1 MRKYIVLIMLSL
13 CSIGVS
19 AQSEAMT
26 VDNQMPGWL
35 SSKIAY
41 TDQVSLKSL
50 KVTGYIN
57 GTDLAFV
64 KGMMKNK
71 SLVHVDLSD
80 ANIVSGG
87 GVKDN
92 EVSYGFYFQEQ
103 KQGTYLSLPVN
114 AEVINNFYRSGPSGS
129 DVSGNNVID
138 TLVLGGPS
146 YKRFTLHR
154 QNHFLANYLYL
165 REGVDTLDTYSALS
179 VKKIHLPSTVRYLPR
194 NAFMKREE
202 RYGETTDE
210 IDINLTDAIEGIA
223 RTAFRDLYLKG
234 DTIRLPSGMKVWY
247 TSSFL
252 IRKEGTV
259 IHIPAGLT
267 VIDNESDRYG
277 NREQI
282 ESDKHIHFFM
292 ESAVPPEFI
301 RRYSGG
307 RELSGCVVHVP
318 QGSKS
323 NYEKAECWKYAT
335 IIEEIPVKGVSI
347 DKPEECVYVGD
358 RFKPDVAIVPENAL
372 NRNYT
377 LKSLDERVAALDDEG
392 FVVLKSYGKARIQA
406 TTEDGGYT
414 DVCEF
419 DVYEHT
425 VGIRFETE
433 QARVRKGGRLTLAA
447 VAQPEGKTDGRLVW
461 SSSDGSVASVDE
473 EGVVSGKSKGE
484 AVITV
489 TAVDGGYTAECR
501 VRVYQPVTELRM
513 DNRSVTVD
521 TGDDIQLTATI
532 LPYDAD
538 NKSIVWSSDNPDVA
552 DVNGKGV
559 VTGVKAGQTVIRA
572 TSEDEGISDFCVVT
586 VNQPVTGVSLSKSE
600 LSFGKIGDAEQLV
613 ASVQPADATNKEL
626 NWSSSDESVAI
637 VSNGRV
643 LCSGYGSAIVYVTTV
658 DGGYMASCVVKADDG
673 LTGIDGVAADGSVSV
688 DNGRLVLKGI
698 PEGMRILVTDISG
711 QVVCSLKGDG
721 TALTTLPDLGKGV
734 FVVKIGNKSCKVV
747 L

>member
-1 MRKYIVLIMLSL
+1 MLSL

-114 AEVINNFYRSGPSGS
+114 AERINNFYRSGPSGF
-129 DVSGNNVID
+129 DEPGNNVID

-292 ESAVPPEFI
+292 ESAVPPEFT

-323 NYEKAECWKYAT
+323 NYEKAEYWKNAT

-347 DKPEECVYVGD
+347 GKPEECVYVGD

-425 VGIRFETE
+425 VGIRLETE

-521 TGDDIQLTATI
+521 TGEDIRLTATI

-600 LSFGKIGDAEQLV
+600 LSFSKIGDAEQLV

-658 DGGYMASCVVKADDG
+658 DGGYMASCVVKADGG

>member
-1 MRKYIVLIMLSL
+1 MLSL

-92 EVSYGFYFQEQ
+92 EVSYGFYFQEH

-114 AEVINNFYRSGPSGS
+114 AERINYFYKSGPSGF
-129 DVSGNNVID
+129 DEPGNNVID

-146 YKRFTLHR
+146 YKSFTLYR
-154 QNHFLANYLYL
+154 QHHFLANYLYL

-194 NAFMKREE
+194 NAFVKREE
-202 RYGETTDE
+202 SYGETTDE

-282 ESDKHIHFFM
+282 ESYKHIHFFM

-347 DKPEECVYVGD
+347 GKPEECVYVGD

-377 LKSLDERVAALDDEG
+377 LKSLDERVAALDDDG

-600 LSFGKIGDAEQLV
+600 LSFSKIGDAEQLV

-658 DGGYMASCVVKADDG
+658 DGGYMASCVVTADDG

>member
-1 MRKYIVLIMLSL
+1 MLSL

-64 KGMMKNK
+64 KKLMKNK

-114 AEVINNFYRSGPSGS
+114 AERINYFYKSGPSGF
-129 DVSGNNVID
+129 DEPGNNVID

-146 YKRFTLHR
+146 YKSFTLYR
-154 QNHFLANYLYL
+154 QHHFLANYLYL

-194 NAFMKREE
+194 NAFVKREE
-202 RYGETTDE
+202 SYGETTDE

-301 RRYSGG
+301 MRYSGG

-323 NYEKAECWKYAT
+323 NYEKAEYWKYAT

-347 DKPEECVYVGD
+347 GKPEECVYVGD
-358 RFKPDVAIVPENAL
+358 RFKPDVTIVPENAL

-377 LKSLDERVAALDDEG
+377 LKSLDERVAALDDDG

-425 VGIRFETE
+425 VGIRLETE
-433 QARVRKGGRLTLAA
+433 QARVRKGGRLTLSA

-521 TGDDIQLTATI
+521 TGEDIQLTATI

-538 NKSIVWSSDNPDVA
+538 NKNIVWSSDNPDVA

-658 DGGYMASCVVKADDG
+658 DGGYMASCVVTADDG

>member
-146 YKRFTLHR
+146 YKSFTLYR

-194 NAFMKREE
+194 NAFVKREE
-202 RYGETTDE
+202 IYGETTDE
-210 IDINLTDAIEGIA
+210 IDINLTDAIGGIA

-267 VIDNESDRYG
+267 VIDNKDDRYG

-301 RRYSGG
+301 NRYSGG

-347 DKPEECVYVGD
+347 GKPEECVYVGD

-377 LKSLDERVAALDDEG
+377 LKSLDERVAALDDDG

-513 DNRSVTVD
+513 DNRSMTVD
-521 TGDDIQLTATI
+521 TGEDIQLTATI

-600 LSFGKIGDAEQLV
+600 LSFSKIGDAEQLV

-658 DGGYMASCVVKADDG
+658 DGGYMASCVVTADDG

>member
-1 MRKYIVLIMLSL
+1 MLSL

-64 KGMMKNK
+64 KKLMKNK

-114 AEVINNFYRSGPSGS
+114 AERINYFYKSGPSGF
-129 DVSGNNVID
+129 DEPGNNVID

-146 YKRFTLHR
+146 YKSFTLYR
-154 QNHFLANYLYL
+154 QHHFLANYLYL

-194 NAFMKREE
+194 NAFVKREE
-202 RYGETTDE
+202 SYGETTDE

-292 ESAVPPEFI
+292 ESAVPPEFT

-347 DKPEECVYVGD
+347 GKPEECVYVGD

-377 LKSLDERVAALDDEG
+377 LKSLDERVAALDDDG

-425 VGIRFETE
+425 VGIRLETE

-513 DNRSVTVD
+513 DNRSMIVN
-521 TGDDIQLTATI
+521 TGEDRQLTATI

-600 LSFGKIGDAEQLV
+600 LSFSKIGDAEQLV

-658 DGGYMASCVVKADDG
+658 DGGYMASCVVTADDG

>member
-1 MRKYIVLIMLSL
+1 MLSL

-92 EVSYGFYFQEQ
+92 EVSYGFYFQEK

-114 AEVINNFYRSGPSGS
+114 AEVINDFYRSGPSGS
-129 DVSGNNVID
+129 DVPGNNVID

-146 YKRFTLHR
+146 YKSFTLHR
-154 QNHFLANYLYL
+154 QFHFLANYLYL

-202 RYGETTDE
+202 MYGETTDE

-267 VIDNESDRYG
+267 VIDNMNDRSG

-292 ESAVPPEFI
+292 ESAVPPEFVN
-301 RRYSGG
+301 RYSGG
-307 RELSGCVVHVP
+307 KELSGCVVHVP

-323 NYEKAECWKYAT
+323 NYEKAEYWKYAT

-347 DKPEECVYVGD
+347 GKPEECVYVGD

-425 VGIRFETE
+425 VEISLETE

-484 AVITV
+484 AVISV

-513 DNRSVTVD
+513 DNRSMTVD

-538 NKSIVWSSDNPDVA
+538 NKNIVWNSDNPDVA
-552 DVNGKGV
+552 DVNGNGV

-643 LCSGYGSAIVYVTTV
+643 LCSGYGTAIVYVTTV

-721 TALTTLPDLGKGV
+721 KALTMLPDLGKGV

>member
-64 KGMMKNK
+64 KKLMKNK

-114 AEVINNFYRSGPSGS
+114 AERINYFYKSGPSGF
-129 DVSGNNVID
+129 DEPGNNVID

-146 YKRFTLHR
+146 YKSFTLYR
-154 QNHFLANYLYL
+154 QHHFLANYLYL

-194 NAFMKREE
+194 NAFVKREE
-202 RYGETTDE
+202 SYGETTDE

-301 RRYSGG
+301 MRYSGG

-323 NYEKAECWKYAT
+323 NYEKAEYWKYAT

-377 LKSLDERVAALDDEG
+377 LKSLDERVAALDDDG

-521 TGDDIQLTATI
+521 TGEDIQLTATI

-538 NKSIVWSSDNPDVA
+538 NKNIVWSSDNPDVA

-600 LSFGKIGDAEQLV
+600 LSFSKIGDAEQLV

-658 DGGYMASCVVKADDG
+658 DGGYMASCVVTADDG

-698 PEGMRILVTDISG
+698 PEGMRILITDISG

-721 TALTTLPDLGKGV
+721 TALTTLPNLGKGV

>member
-1 MRKYIVLIMLSL
+1 MLSL

-146 YKRFTLHR
+146 YKSFTLYR
-154 QNHFLANYLYL
+154 QHHFLANYLYL

-202 RYGETTDE
+202 IYGETTDE

-282 ESDKHIHFFM
+282 ESYKHIHFFM

-301 RRYSGG
+301 MRYSGG

-323 NYEKAECWKYAT
+323 NYEKAEYWKYAT

-347 DKPEECVYVGD
+347 GKPEECVYVGD

-425 VGIRFETE
+425 VGIRLETE
-433 QARVRKGGRLTLAA
+433 QARVRKGGRLTLSA

-521 TGDDIQLTATI
+521 TGEDIQLTATI

-600 LSFGKIGDAEQLV
+600 LSFSKIGDAEQLV

-658 DGGYMASCVVKADDG
+658 DGGYMASCVVTADDG

>member
-1 MRKYIVLIMLSL
+1 MLSL

-41 TDQVSLKSL
+41 TDLVSLKSL

-114 AEVINNFYRSGPSGS
+114 AEVINNFYRNGPSGS
-129 DVSGNNVID
+129 DVPGNNVID

-146 YKRFTLHR
+146 YKSFTLYR

-194 NAFMKREE
+194 NAFVKREE
-202 RYGETTDE
+202 SYGETTDE

-301 RRYSGG
+301 MRYSGG
-307 RELSGCVVHVP
+307 MELSGCVVHVP

-347 DKPEECVYVGD
+347 GKPEECVYVGD
-358 RFKPDVAIVPENAL
+358 RFKPNVAIVPENAL

-377 LKSLDERVAALDDEG
+377 LKSLDERVAALDDDG

-425 VGIRFETE
+425 VGIRLETE

-521 TGDDIQLTATI
+521 TGEDIQLTATI

-643 LCSGYGSAIVYVTTV
+643 LCSGYGTAIVYVTTV

>member
-1 MRKYIVLIMLSL
+1 MLSL

-19 AQSEAMT
+19 AQSGAMT

-114 AEVINNFYRSGPSGS
+114 AEVIRNFYRSGPSGS
-129 DVSGNNVID
+129 DVPGNNVID

-146 YKRFTLHR
+146 YKSFTLYR
-154 QNHFLANYLYL
+154 QYHFLANYLYL

-194 NAFMKREE
+194 NAFVKREE

-267 VIDNESDRYG
+267 VIDNKDDRYG
-277 NREQI
+277 NRKQI

-301 RRYSGG
+301 NRYSGG
-307 RELSGCVVHVP
+307 MELSGCVVHVP

-425 VGIRFETE
+425 VGIRLETE

-473 EGVVSGKSKGE
+473 EGVVSGKSIGE

-513 DNRSVTVD
+513 DNRCVTVD

-643 LCSGYGSAIVYVTTV
+643 LCSGYGTAIVYVTTV

>member
-1 MRKYIVLIMLSL
+1 MLSL

-114 AEVINNFYRSGPSGS
+114 AEVINNFYRSGPSGF
-129 DVSGNNVID
+129 DEPGNNVID

-146 YKRFTLHR
+146 YKSFTLYR
-154 QNHFLANYLYL
+154 QYHFLANYLYL
-165 REGVDTLDTYSALS
+165 REGVDTLATYSAIS

-347 DKPEECVYVGD
+347 GKPEECMYVGD

-425 VGIRFETE
+425 VGIRLETE

-600 LSFGKIGDAEQLV
+600 LSFSKIGDAEQLV

-626 NWSSSDESVAI
+626 SWSSSDESVAI

-673 LTGIDGVAADGSVSV
+673 LTGIDCVAADGSVSV

>member
-146 YKRFTLHR
+146 YKSFTLYR
-154 QNHFLANYLYL
+154 QYHFLANYLYL

-194 NAFMKREE
+194 NAFVKREE
-202 RYGETTDE
+202 SYGETTDE

-267 VIDNESDRYG
+267 VIDNKDDRYG
-277 NREQI
+277 NRKQI

-301 RRYSGG
+301 NRYSGG
-307 RELSGCVVHVP
+307 MELSGCVVHVP

-377 LKSLDERVAALDDEG
+377 LKSLDERVAALDDDG

-433 QARVRKGGRLTLAA
+433 QARVRKGVRLTLAA

-521 TGDDIQLTATI
+521 TGNDIQLTATI

-600 LSFGKIGDAEQLV
+600 LSFSKIGDAEQLV

>member
-1 MRKYIVLIMLSL
+1 MLSL

-114 AEVINNFYRSGPSGS
+114 AERINYFYKNGPSGF
-129 DVSGNNVID
+129 DEPGNNVID

-146 YKRFTLHR
+146 YKRFTLYR
-154 QNHFLANYLYL
+154 QYHFLANYLYL
-165 REGVDTLDTYSALS
+165 REGVDTLATYSAIS

-202 RYGETTDE
+202 IYGETTDE

-301 RRYSGG
+301 MRYSGG

-347 DKPEECVYVGD
+347 CKPEECMYVGD

-425 VGIRFETE
+425 VGIRLETE
-433 QARVRKGGRLTLAA
+433 QARVRKGGRLTLSA

-521 TGDDIQLTATI
+521 TGEDIQLTATI

-600 LSFGKIGDAEQLV
+600 LSFSKIGDAEQLV

-658 DGGYMASCVVKADDG
+658 DGGYMASCVVTADDG

>member
-64 KGMMKNK
+64 KKLMKNK

-146 YKRFTLHR
+146 YKSFTLYR

-194 NAFMKREE
+194 NAFVKREE
-202 RYGETTDE
+202 SYGETTDE

-267 VIDNESDRYG
+267 VIDNEDDRYG
-277 NREQI
+277 NRKQI

-301 RRYSGG
+301 MRYSGG

-323 NYEKAECWKYAT
+323 NYEKAEYWKYAT

-347 DKPEECVYVGD
+347 GKPEECMYVGD

-425 VGIRFETE
+425 VEIRLETE
-433 QARVRKGGRLTLAA
+433 QARVRKGGRLTLSA

-521 TGDDIQLTATI
+521 TGEDIQLTATI

-600 LSFGKIGDAEQLV
+600 LSFSKIGDAEQLV

-658 DGGYMASCVVKADDG
+658 DGGYMASCVVTADDG

>member
-1 MRKYIVLIMLSL
+1 MLSL

-114 AEVINNFYRSGPSGS
+114 AEVINNFYRSGPSGL
-129 DVSGNNVID
+129 DEPGNNVID

-146 YKRFTLHR
+146 YKSFTLYR

-179 VKKIHLPSTVRYLPR
+179 VKMIHLPSTVRYLPR

-202 RYGETTDE
+202 IYGETTDE

-267 VIDNESDRYG
+267 VINNESDRYG

-282 ESDKHIHFFM
+282 ESYKHIHFFM
-292 ESAVPPEFI
+292 ESAVPPELI
-301 RRYSGG
+301 MRYSGG

-323 NYEKAECWKYAT
+323 NYEKAEYWKNAT

-347 DKPEECVYVGD
+347 GKPEECMYVGD

-425 VGIRFETE
+425 VGIRLETE

-513 DNRSVTVD
+513 DNRSMTVD

-600 LSFGKIGDAEQLV
+600 LSFSKIGDAEQLV

-698 PEGMRILVTDISG
+698 PEGMRILITDISG

-734 FVVKIGNKSCKVV
+734 FVVKIGNKSYKVV

>member
-1 MRKYIVLIMLSL
+1 MLSL

-146 YKRFTLHR
+146 YKSFTLYR
-154 QNHFLANYLYL
+154 PNHFLANYLYL

-282 ESDKHIHFFM
+282 ESYKHIHFFM

-301 RRYSGG
+301 MRYSGG

-323 NYEKAECWKYAT
+323 NYEKAEYWKYAT

-347 DKPEECVYVGD
+347 DKPEECMYVGD

-377 LKSLDERVAALDDEG
+377 LKSLDERVAALDDDG

-425 VGIRFETE
+425 VGIRLETE
-433 QARVRKGGRLTLAA
+433 QARVRKGGRLTLSA

-521 TGDDIQLTATI
+521 TGEDIQLTATI

-600 LSFGKIGDAEQLV
+600 LSFSKIGDAEQLV

-673 LTGIDGVAADGSVSV
+673 LTGIDGVTADGSVSV

>member
-1 MRKYIVLIMLSL
+1 MLSL

-146 YKRFTLHR
+146 YKSFTLYR
-154 QNHFLANYLYL
+154 QYHFLANYLYL

-267 VIDNESDRYG
+267 VIDNKDDRYG
-277 NREQI
+277 NRKQI

-301 RRYSGG
+301 NRYSGG
-307 RELSGCVVHVP
+307 MELSGCVVHVP

-347 DKPEECVYVGD
+347 GKPEECVYVGD

-377 LKSLDERVAALDDEG
+377 LKSLDERVAALDDDG

-521 TGDDIQLTATI
+521 TGEDIQLTATI

-600 LSFGKIGDAEQLV
+600 LSFSKIGDAEQLV

-658 DGGYMASCVVKADDG
+658 DGGYMASCVVTADDG

-734 FVVKIGNKSCKVV
+734 FVVKIGNKSCKMV

>member
-64 KGMMKNK
+64 KKLMKNK

-114 AEVINNFYRSGPSGS
+114 AERINYFYKSGPSGF
-129 DVSGNNVID
+129 DEPGNNVID

-146 YKRFTLHR
+146 YKSFTLYR
-154 QNHFLANYLYL
+154 QHHFLANYLYL

-194 NAFMKREE
+194 NAFVKREE
-202 RYGETTDE
+202 SYGETTDE

-301 RRYSGG
+301 MRYSGG

-358 RFKPDVAIVPENAL
+358 RFKPDVAIVPENAP

-521 TGDDIQLTATI
+521 TGEDIQLTATI

-600 LSFGKIGDAEQLV
+600 LSFSKIGDAEQLV

-658 DGGYMASCVVKADDG
+658 DGGYMASCVVTADDG

-711 QVVCSLKGDG
+711 QVVCSLEGDG

>member
-1 MRKYIVLIMLSL
+1 MLSL

-114 AEVINNFYRSGPSGS
+114 AEVINNFYRNGPSGS

-146 YKRFTLHR
+146 YKSFTLYR

-165 REGVDTLDTYSALS
+165 REGVDTLATYSALS

-194 NAFMKREE
+194 NAFVKREE

-267 VIDNESDRYG
+267 VIDNKDDRYG
-277 NREQI
+277 NRKQI

-301 RRYSGG
+301 NRYSGG
-307 RELSGCVVHVP
+307 MELSGCVVHVP

-347 DKPEECVYVGD
+347 GKPEECVYVGD

-377 LKSLDERVAALDDEG
+377 LKSLDERVAALDDDG

-425 VGIRFETE
+425 VGIRLETE
-433 QARVRKGGRLTLAA
+433 QARVRKGGRLTLSA

-600 LSFGKIGDAEQLV
+600 LSFSKIGDAEQLV

>member
-1 MRKYIVLIMLSL
+1 MLSL

-114 AEVINNFYRSGPSGS
+114 AERINYFYKSGPSGF
-129 DVSGNNVID
+129 DEPGNNVID

-146 YKRFTLHR
+146 YKSFTLYR

-165 REGVDTLDTYSALS
+165 REGVDTLATYSALS

-267 VIDNESDRYG
+267 VIDNKDDRYG
-277 NREQI
+277 NRKQI

-301 RRYSGG
+301 NRYSGG
-307 RELSGCVVHVP
+307 MELSGCVVHVP

-347 DKPEECVYVGD
+347 GKPEECVYVGD

-377 LKSLDERVAALDDEG
+377 LKSLDERVAALDDDG

-425 VGIRFETE
+425 VGIRLETE
-433 QARVRKGGRLTLAA
+433 QARVRKGGRLTLSA

-600 LSFGKIGDAEQLV
+600 LSFSKIGDAEQLV

>member
-114 AEVINNFYRSGPSGS
+114 AEVINNFYRSGPSGF
-129 DVSGNNVID
+129 DEPGNNVID

-146 YKRFTLHR
+146 YKSFTLYR
-154 QNHFLANYLYL
+154 QHHFLANYLYL

-194 NAFMKREE
+194 NAFVKREE
-202 RYGETTDE
+202 SYGETTDE

-301 RRYSGG
+301 MRYSGG

-347 DKPEECVYVGD
+347 GKPEECVYVGD

-406 TTEDGGYT
+406 TTEDGGYS

-425 VGIRFETE
+425 VGIRLETE

-484 AVITV
+484 TVITV

-600 LSFGKIGDAEQLV
+600 LSFSKIGDAEQLV

-658 DGGYMASCVVKADDG
+658 DGGYMASCVVTADDG

>member
-146 YKRFTLHR
+146 YKSFTLYR
-154 QNHFLANYLYL
+154 QYHFLANYLYL
-165 REGVDTLDTYSALS
+165 REGVDTLDTYSAIS

-194 NAFMKREE
+194 NAFVKREE

-292 ESAVPPEFI
+292 ESAVPPEFT

-377 LKSLDERVAALDDEG
+377 LKSLDERVAALDDDG

-425 VGIRFETE
+425 VGIRLETE

-513 DNRSVTVD
+513 DNSSVTVD
-521 TGDDIQLTATI
+521 TGNDIQLTATI

-600 LSFGKIGDAEQLV
+600 LSFSKIGDAEQLV

>member
-1 MRKYIVLIMLSL
+1 MREYIVLIMLSL

-64 KGMMKNK
+64 KKLMKNK

-114 AEVINNFYRSGPSGS
+114 AEVINNFYRNGPSGF
-129 DVSGNNVID
+129 DEPGNNVID

-146 YKRFTLHR
+146 YKSFTLYR
-154 QNHFLANYLYL
+154 QHHFLANYLYL

-194 NAFMKREE
+194 NAFVKREE
-202 RYGETTDE
+202 SYGETTDE

-292 ESAVPPEFI
+292 ESAVPPEFT

-323 NYEKAECWKYAT
+323 NYEKAEYWKYAT

-347 DKPEECVYVGD
+347 GKPEECVYVGD

-425 VGIRFETE
+425 VGIRLETE

-600 LSFGKIGDAEQLV
+600 LSFSKIGDAEQLV
-613 ASVQPADATNKEL
+613 ANVQPADATNKEL

-734 FVVKIGNKSCKVV
+734 FVVKIGNKSCRVV

>member
-1 MRKYIVLIMLSL
+1 MLSL

-146 YKRFTLHR
+146 YKSFTLYR

-202 RYGETTDE
+202 IYGETTDE

-292 ESAVPPEFI
+292 ESAVPPEFT

-323 NYEKAECWKYAT
+323 NYEKAEYWKYAT
-335 IIEEIPVKGVSI
+335 IIEKIPVKGVSI
-347 DKPEECVYVGD
+347 GKPEECMYVGD

-433 QARVRKGGRLTLAA
+433 QARVRKGGRLTLSA

-513 DNRSVTVD
+513 DNRSMTVN
-521 TGDDIQLTATI
+521 TGEDRQLTATI

-600 LSFGKIGDAEQLV
+600 LSFSKIGDAEQLV

>member
-1 MRKYIVLIMLSL
+1 MLSL

-146 YKRFTLHR
+146 YKSFTLYR
-154 QNHFLANYLYL
+154 QYHFLANYLYL
-165 REGVDTLDTYSALS
+165 REGVDTLDTYSAIS

-194 NAFMKREE
+194 NAFVKREE

-267 VIDNESDRYG
+267 VIDNKDDRYG
-277 NREQI
+277 NRKQI

-301 RRYSGG
+301 NRYSGG

-552 DVNGKGV
+552 DVNGNGV

-600 LSFGKIGDAEQLV
+600 LSFSKIGDAEQLV

>member
-1 MRKYIVLIMLSL
+1 MLSL

-114 AEVINNFYRSGPSGS
+114 AEVINNFYRSGPSGF
-129 DVSGNNVID
+129 DEPGNNVID

-146 YKRFTLHR
+146 YKSFTLYR

-223 RTAFRDLYLKG
+223 RTAFWDLYLKG

-267 VIDNESDRYG
+267 VIDNKDDRYG
-277 NREQI
+277 NRKQI

-301 RRYSGG
+301 NRYSGG
-307 RELSGCVVHVP
+307 MELSGCVVHVP

-347 DKPEECVYVGD
+347 GKPEECVYVGD

-377 LKSLDERVAALDDEG
+377 LKSLDERVAALDDDG

-425 VGIRFETE
+425 VGIRLETE

-600 LSFGKIGDAEQLV
+600 LSFSKIGDAEQLV

>member
-114 AEVINNFYRSGPSGS
+114 AERINYFYKSGPSGF
-129 DVSGNNVID
+129 DEPGNNVID

-146 YKRFTLHR
+146 YKSFTLYR
-154 QNHFLANYLYL
+154 QHHFLANYLYL

-194 NAFMKREE
+194 NAFVKREE
-202 RYGETTDE
+202 SYGETTDE

-267 VIDNESDRYG
+267 VIDNKDDRYG

-292 ESAVPPEFI
+292 ESGVPPEFI

-307 RELSGCVVHVP
+307 MELSGCVVHVP

-347 DKPEECVYVGD
+347 GKPEECVYVGD

-377 LKSLDERVAALDDEG
+377 LKSLDERVAALDDDG

-658 DGGYMASCVVKADDG
+658 DGGYMASCVVTADDG

-698 PEGMRILVTDISG
+698 PEEMRILVTDISG

>member
-1 MRKYIVLIMLSL
+1 MLSL

-64 KGMMKNK
+64 KKLMKNK

-92 EVSYGFYFQEQ
+92 EVSYGFHFQEQ

-114 AEVINNFYRSGPSGS
+114 AEEINYFYRNGPSGF
-129 DVSGNNVID
+129 DEPGNNVID

-223 RTAFRDLYLKG
+223 RTAFWDLYLKG

-277 NREQI
+277 NRKQI

-301 RRYSGG
+301 MRYSGG

-347 DKPEECVYVGD
+347 GKPEECVYVGD

-425 VGIRFETE
+425 VGIRLETE
-433 QARVRKGGRLTLAA
+433 QARVRKGGRLTLSA
-447 VAQPEGKTDGRLVW
+447 VAQPEGNTDGRLVW

-600 LSFGKIGDAEQLV
+600 LSFSKIGDAEQLV

-643 LCSGYGSAIVYVTTV
+643 LCSGYGTAIVYVTTV

>member
-92 EVSYGFYFQEQ
+92 EVSYGFYFHEQ

-114 AEVINNFYRSGPSGS
+114 AERINYFYKSGPSGF
-129 DVSGNNVID
+129 DEPGNNVID

-146 YKRFTLHR
+146 YKRFTLYR

-165 REGVDTLDTYSALS
+165 REGVDTLATYSAIS

-267 VIDNESDRYG
+267 VINNESDRYG

-282 ESDKHIHFFM
+282 ESYKHIHFFM
-292 ESAVPPEFI
+292 ESAVPPELI
-301 RRYSGG
+301 MRYSGG

-323 NYEKAECWKYAT
+323 NYEKAEYWKNAT

-347 DKPEECVYVGD
+347 GKPEECMYVGD

-377 LKSLDERVAALDDEG
+377 LKSLDERVAALDDDG

-433 QARVRKGGRLTLAA
+433 QARVRKGGRLTLSA

-513 DNRSVTVD
+513 DNRSMTVD
-521 TGDDIQLTATI
+521 TGEDIQLTATI

-600 LSFGKIGDAEQLV
+600 LSFSKIGDAEQLV

-643 LCSGYGSAIVYVTTV
+643 LCSGYGTAIVYVTTV

>member
-1 MRKYIVLIMLSL
+1 MLSL

-114 AEVINNFYRSGPSGS
+114 AERINYFYRSGPSGS

-146 YKRFTLHR
+146 YKRFTLYR
-154 QNHFLANYLYL
+154 QHHFLANYLYL
-165 REGVDTLDTYSALS
+165 REGVDTLATYSAIS

-202 RYGETTDE
+202 IYGETTDE

-267 VIDNESDRYG
+267 VINNESDRYG

-282 ESDKHIHFFM
+282 ESYKHIHFFM
-292 ESAVPPEFI
+292 ESAVPPELI
-301 RRYSGG
+301 MRYSGG

-323 NYEKAECWKYAT
+323 NYEKAEYWKNAT

-347 DKPEECVYVGD
+347 GKPEECMYVGD

-425 VGIRFETE
+425 VGIRLETE

-513 DNRSVTVD
+513 DNRSMTVD

-600 LSFGKIGDAEQLV
+600 LSFSKIGDAEQLV

-658 DGGYMASCVVKADDG
+658 DGGYMASCVVTADDG

>member
-92 EVSYGFYFQEQ
+92 EVSYGFYFQEK

-114 AEVINNFYRSGPSGS
+114 AEVINDFYRSGPSGS
-129 DVSGNNVID
+129 DVPGNNVID

-146 YKRFTLHR
+146 YKSFTLHR
-154 QNHFLANYLYL
+154 QFHFLANYLYL

-307 RELSGCVVHVP
+307 MELSGCVVHVP

-347 DKPEECVYVGD
+347 GKPEECVYVGD

-419 DVYEHT
+419 DVYEHI

-513 DNRSVTVD
+513 DNRSMTVD

-643 LCSGYGSAIVYVTTV
+643 LCSGYGTAIVYVTTV

-721 TALTTLPDLGKGV
+721 KALTMLPDLGKGV

>member
-1 MRKYIVLIMLSL
+1 MLSL

-114 AEVINNFYRSGPSGS
+114 AERINYFYKSGPSGF
-129 DVSGNNVID
+129 DEPGNNVID

-146 YKRFTLHR
+146 YKSFTLYR

-223 RTAFRDLYLKG
+223 RTAFWDLYLKG

-323 NYEKAECWKYAT
+323 NYEKAEYWKYAT

-347 DKPEECVYVGD
+347 GKPEECMYVGD

-377 LKSLDERVAALDDEG
+377 LKSLDERVAALDDDG

-425 VGIRFETE
+425 VGIRLETE
-433 QARVRKGGRLTLAA
+433 QARVRKGGRLTLSA
-447 VAQPEGKTDGRLVW
+447 VAQPEGKTDGRFVW

-572 TSEDEGISDFCVVT
+572 TSEDEGISDLCVVT

-600 LSFGKIGDAEQLV
+600 LSFSKIGDAEQLV

>member
-71 SLVHVDLSD
+71 SLVHVDFSD

-154 QNHFLANYLYL
+154 QYHFLANYLYL
-165 REGVDTLDTYSALS
+165 REGVDTLDTYSSLS

-267 VIDNESDRYG
+267 VIDNKDDRYG
-277 NREQI
+277 NRKQI

-301 RRYSGG
+301 NRYSGG
-307 RELSGCVVHVP
+307 MELSGCVVHVP

-347 DKPEECVYVGD
+347 GKPEECVYVGD

-377 LKSLDERVAALDDEG
+377 LKSLDERVAALDDDG

-521 TGDDIQLTATI
+521 TGNDIQLTATI

-600 LSFGKIGDAEQLV
+600 LSFSKIGDAEQLV

>member
-1 MRKYIVLIMLSL
+1 MRKYIVLMMLSL

-114 AEVINNFYRSGPSGS
+114 AEVINNFYRSGPSGF
-129 DVSGNNVID
+129 DEPGNNVID

-146 YKRFTLHR
+146 YKSFTLYR

-202 RYGETTDE
+202 IYGETTDE

-292 ESAVPPEFI
+292 ESAVPPEFT

-323 NYEKAECWKYAT
+323 NYEKAEYWKYAT

-347 DKPEECVYVGD
+347 GKPEECMYVGD

-425 VGIRFETE
+425 VGIRLETE
-433 QARVRKGGRLTLAA
+433 QARVRKGGRLTLSA
-447 VAQPEGKTDGRLVW
+447 VAQPEGKTDGKLVW

-521 TGDDIQLTATI
+521 TGEDIQLTATI

>member
-1 MRKYIVLIMLSL
+1 MLSL

-146 YKRFTLHR
+146 YKSFTLYR
-154 QNHFLANYLYL
+154 QYHFLANYLYL

-194 NAFMKREE
+194 NAFVKREE

-301 RRYSGG
+301 MRYSGG

-323 NYEKAECWKYAT
+323 NYEKAEYWKYAT

-347 DKPEECVYVGD
+347 GKPEECVYVGD

-425 VGIRFETE
+425 VGIRLETE
-433 QARVRKGGRLTLAA
+433 QARVRKGGRLTLSA

-600 LSFGKIGDAEQLV
+600 LSFSKIGDAEQLV

>member
-64 KGMMKNK
+64 KKLMKNK

-114 AEVINNFYRSGPSGS
+114 AEVINNFYRNGPSGS

-146 YKRFTLHR
+146 YKSFTLHR

-267 VIDNESDRYG
+267 VINNESDRYG

-282 ESDKHIHFFM
+282 ESYKHIHFFM
-292 ESAVPPEFI
+292 ESAVPPELI
-301 RRYSGG
+301 MRYSGG

-323 NYEKAECWKYAT
+323 NYEKAEYWKNAT

-347 DKPEECVYVGD
+347 GKPEECVYVGD

-377 LKSLDERVAALDDEG
+377 LKSLDERVAALDDDG

-521 TGDDIQLTATI
+521 TGEDIRLTATI

-586 VNQPVTGVSLSKSE
+586 VNQPVTGLSLSKSE
-600 LSFGKIGDAEQLV
+600 LSFSKIGDAEQLV

-658 DGGYMASCVVKADDG
+658 DGGYMASCVVTADDG

>member
-1 MRKYIVLIMLSL
+1 MLLL

-92 EVSYGFYFQEQ
+92 EVSYGFYFHEQ

-114 AEVINNFYRSGPSGS
+114 AEVINYFYRSGPSGF
-129 DVSGNNVID
+129 DEPGNNVID

-146 YKRFTLHR
+146 YKSFTLYR

-165 REGVDTLDTYSALS
+165 REGVDTLATYSALS

-202 RYGETTDE
+202 IYGETTDE

-282 ESDKHIHFFM
+282 DSYKHIHFFM
-292 ESAVPPEFI
+292 ESAVPPELI
-301 RRYSGG
+301 MRYSGG

-323 NYEKAECWKYAT
+323 NYEKAEYWKNAT

-347 DKPEECVYVGD
+347 GKPEECMYVGD

-377 LKSLDERVAALDDEG
+377 LKSLDERVAALDDDG

-425 VGIRFETE
+425 VGIRLETE

-600 LSFGKIGDAEQLV
+600 LSFSKIGDAEQLV

>member
-71 SLVHVDLSD
+71 NLVHVDLSD

-146 YKRFTLHR
+146 YKSFTLYR
-154 QNHFLANYLYL
+154 QHHFLANYLYL

-301 RRYSGG
+301 MRYSGG

-377 LKSLDERVAALDDEG
+377 LKSLDERVAALDDDG

-425 VGIRFETE
+425 VGIRLETE
-433 QARVRKGGRLTLAA
+433 QARVRKGGRLTLSA

-521 TGDDIQLTATI
+521 TGEDIQLTATI

-600 LSFGKIGDAEQLV
+600 LSFSKIGDAEQLV

-658 DGGYMASCVVKADDG
+658 DGGYMASCVVTADDG

-711 QVVCSLKGDG
+711 QVICSLKGDG

>member
-1 MRKYIVLIMLSL
+1 MLSL

-114 AEVINNFYRSGPSGS
+114 AEVINNFYRSGPSGF
-129 DVSGNNVID
+129 DEPGNNVID

-146 YKRFTLHR
+146 YKSFTLYR
-154 QNHFLANYLYL
+154 QHHFLANYLYL

-202 RYGETTDE
+202 SYGETTDE

-234 DTIRLPSGMKVWY
+234 DTIRLPSGMKEWY

-252 IRKEGTV
+252 IRKERTV

-301 RRYSGG
+301 MRYSGG

-323 NYEKAECWKYAT
+323 NYEKAEYWKYAT

-347 DKPEECVYVGD
+347 GKPEECMYVGD

-377 LKSLDERVAALDDEG
+377 LKSLDERVAALDDDG

-521 TGDDIQLTATI
+521 TGEDIQLTATI

-600 LSFGKIGDAEQLV
+600 LSFSKIGDAEQLV

-658 DGGYMASCVVKADDG
+658 DGGYMASCVVTADDG

-698 PEGMRILVTDISG
+698 PEGMRILITDISG

>member
-1 MRKYIVLIMLSL
+1 MLSL

-114 AEVINNFYRSGPSGS
+114 AERINYFYKSGPSGF
-129 DVSGNNVID
+129 DEPGNNVID

-146 YKRFTLHR
+146 YKSFTLYR

-194 NAFMKREE
+194 NAFVKREE
-202 RYGETTDE
+202 SYGETTDE

-267 VIDNESDRYG
+267 VIDNKVDRYG

-292 ESAVPPEFI
+292 ESGVPPEFI

-307 RELSGCVVHVP
+307 MELSGCVVHVP

-347 DKPEECVYVGD
+347 GKPEECVYVGD

-377 LKSLDERVAALDDEG
+377 LKSLDERVAALDDDG

-658 DGGYMASCVVKADDG
+658 DGGYMASCVVTADDG

-698 PEGMRILVTDISG
+698 PEEMRILVTDISG